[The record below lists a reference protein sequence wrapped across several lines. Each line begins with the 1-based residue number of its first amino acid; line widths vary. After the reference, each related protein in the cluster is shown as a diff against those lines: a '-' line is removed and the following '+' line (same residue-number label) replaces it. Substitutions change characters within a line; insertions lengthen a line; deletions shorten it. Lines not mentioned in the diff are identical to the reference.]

1 MSAKKKPAKK
11 AAKPAAADARPL
23 IGLIE
28 HPRAKASV
36 ARTKSLGG
44 IAGFLLG
51 GAAALLVGEP
61 ATQALARAL
70 AGGVIAYLV
79 TWAAAVA
86 VWRQLLV
93 AEARGVYE
101 RATAARREPEPDAS

>member
-1 MSAKKKPAKK
+1 MSAKKNAKAKKPAQ
-11 AAKPAAADARPL
+11 AAGGPL

-36 ARTKSLGG
+36 ARAKSFGG
-44 IAGFLLG
+44 LAGFLLG
-51 GAAALLVGEP
+51 LVAALLGGEP
-61 ATQALARAL
+61 ITPAIARGL
-70 AGGVIAYLV
+70 AGGVVAYLV

-93 AEARGVYE
+93 AEARSVYE
-101 RATAARREPEPDAS
+101 RASAAARGPAPDAS